1 MGLLNNFK
9 FPVSNENKT
18 LNSIFGCIALCILI
32 AAAYLTF
39 SQHAIANRI
48 SLWQAGFMSEK
59 GKYFPALTIC
69 LLALPQLLLLLPVK
83 LFILKIIRNK
93 TIK

>member
-1 MGLLNNFK
+1 MGLMNIFTLAASK
-9 FPVSNENKT
+9 ENKT
-18 LNSIFGCIALCILI
+18 LNIIFGSIALCILI

-69 LLALPQLLLLLPVK
+69 LLALPPLLLLLPVK
-83 LFILKIIRNK
+83 LFMLKIIRNK
-93 TIK
+93 SIK

>member
-1 MGLLNNFK
+1 MGLMNIFK
-9 FPVSNENKT
+9 LDASNENKT
-18 LNSIFGCIALCILI
+18 LNIIFGIIAIGILI
-32 AAAYLTF
+32 ADAYLTF

-69 LLALPQLLLLLPVK
+69 LLALPPLLLLLPLK
-83 LFILKIIRNK
+83 LFILKLSRNK
-93 TIK
+93 TGK